1 MKTLIKESDLKNMIR
16 SLVRESLEGFDF
28 NDPNLTERDKK
39 SSKKKPGKGKKKSDK
54 ILYKNH
60 EKHIKNLKSK
70 KDRNEK
76 AKIRQQ
82 VLNYFR
88 RKTKRGTLV
97 VKSAPY
103 AYALW
108 PDLEKSNARSQF
120 TKCLWNKLNDDD
132 YPYSFTDA
140 EISQLRG
147 MISSAT
153 PTVNESLNEGY
164 AYGGNLT
171 GEELYLTVT
180 NDSGYYNRYIMPL
193 VRSVAKKP
201 DISFEILVKSKVM
214 ANMSKVAVDLYQ
226 NNISDEPVSIS
237 TAERSEFKRKMA
249 EYIIGKVEE
258 MKKQSDQ

>member
-1 MKTLIKESDLKNMIR
+1 MKALIKESDLKNMIR

-39 SSKKKPGKGKKKSDK
+39 SSEKKPGKGKKKSDK

-70 KDRNEK
+70 RKK
-76 AKIRQQ
+76 F
-82 VLNYFR
+82 VLNYFK
-88 RKTKRGTLV
+88 RKTKRGTPI
-97 VKSAPY
+97 VKYAPY

-120 TKCLWNKLNDDD
+120 TKKLWNKPNLDG
-132 YPYSFTDA
+132 YPYSFDDA
-140 EISQLRG
+140 EISRLYG

-153 PTVNESLNEGY
+153 PTVNESVNEGY
-164 AYGGNLT
+164 VYGGNLT
-171 GEELYLTVT
+171 GEELYLMAT
-180 NDSGYYNRYIMPL
+180 NDSGYYNHYIMPL

-201 DISFEILVKSKVM
+201 DISFGILVKSKVM

-226 NNISDEPVSIS
+226 NNVSDEPVSIS

-258 MKKQSDQ
+258 IRTHSEQ